1 MFFLWRKL
9 TFLWRR
15 AQFERDL
22 KEELELHA
30 ALAQSPAAMGNIT
43 LAQEESRDMWG
54 FPAIER
60 LLQDARYALRVL
72 IKNPGFSTVAILSLA
87 LGIAG
92 STAIFSIVNGLLIR
106 PLPFHEPGHLFRI
119 TNLHPKAVLVYFEQR
134 ARTFDVASVSPG
146 FEFNLTGQGPVSRIT
161 GSVASVHLFSLLG
174 ARAERGWTFE
184 PGEERPGQDGVV
196 IVSNEFW
203 KTRLRG
209 DRDAV
214 GRTLTLAGVARRV
227 VGIMPAA
234 FALPS
239 ANAEVWIPASIDP
252 AIMEDYWGGEF
263 VPLIARPRPG
273 ATVAQARSEIQSL
286 TAGLWKLFPFP
297 MPRRFNADST
307 VISLQTDL
315 AGDMRGRLLILLCAV
330 GVVLIIACANVASL
344 LLARATARRK
354 EISMRAALG
363 AGRARIVRQLLTES
377 LVLAFAAGA
386 AGMLLAGIALS
397 LFRTMLPAG
406 LPGLARIGFDWRVG
420 AFAAA
425 LSVATGLAFGV
436 VPAWSAGKLELVE
449 AMKTGSQCTTTNTW
463 LALRSW
469 LIAGEIALTLV
480 LVVGAGLLV
489 KSLYG
494 LTAVNPG
501 FSTQRIVTLKISP
514 NDSFCANRAACVA
527 FYNRLLERARGVAGV
542 AGAALANTVPLDG
555 SLPSIPVDV
564 ENHPKT
570 ADFPAPMLWTGAI
583 SPNYLNLMH
592 IPLLSGRAFT
602 NADGAAAARVILIS
616 ASTAERFWPGVN
628 PIGKHI
634 KPVSEKQW
642 RTIVGVVADVKQFNL
657 ADRSPS
663 SIGGAIYMPYA
674 QAVENGGKIPAVMN
688 LLVRTAADGQA
699 ASEIRRIAVEANP
712 EIPIGKVIPL
722 DRIVSN
728 SIAGLR
734 STIWIFFSF
743 VATALLLAAIGIY
756 GLMSY
761 SVAQRTYE
769 ISVRMA
775 TGATNA
781 SIVRLIL
788 AQSLRTTLIGMAAGI
803 CASFLLTRFLSGMLF
818 RVTATDP
825 LIFAYV
831 CLFLTAVAAA
841 ASAIPAWR
849 ASRIDPIRTLRAEL
863 ERPSWDGSLPAG
875 DQLLRGLGPRWISEL
890 KAGIEQS
897 AIATRSGIGS
907 STDLLPQPDIRNPS
921 HRCQHEILLIGRR
934 PAGNYLPSTWRR
946 TGHAVW
952 PSSAFIVFCPMRLR
966 RRQGSASEAL

>member
-1 MFFLWRKL
+1 MSFFWRKL

-15 AQFERDL
+15 AQLERDL

-30 ALAQSPAAMGNIT
+30 ALAQDCAVMGNMT
-43 LAQEESRDMWG
+43 LAQEESRDMWS
-54 FPAIER
+54 FRPIEH
-60 LLQDARYALRVL
+60 LLQDARHALRVL
-72 IKNPGFSTVAILSLA
+72 TRNPGFSTVAILSLA

-106 PLPFHEPGHLFRI
+106 PLPFREPDRLFRI
-119 TNLHPKAVLVYFEQR
+119 TNLHPKAVLVYFQQR
-134 ARTFDVASVSPG
+134 SRTLDVASVSPG
-146 FEFNLTGQGPVSRIT
+146 FEVNLTGQGPASRIA
-161 GSVASVHLFSLLG
+161 GSVASVNLFSLLG
-174 ARAERGWTFE
+174 ANAERGRTFE
-184 PGEERPGQDGVV
+184 LGEERPGQDGVV

-203 KTRLRG
+203 KTRLGG
-209 DRDAV
+209 DRGAV
-214 GRTLTLAGVARRV
+214 GRTITLAGVARRV
-227 VGIMPAA
+227 VGIMPAG

-239 ANAEVWIPASIDP
+239 AQVEVWIPARIDP
-252 AIMEDYWGGEF
+252 AVMEDYWGGEF
-263 VPLIARPRPG
+263 VPFIARLRPG
-273 ATVAQARSEIQSL
+273 ATVTQARGEIKSL

-307 VISLQTDL
+307 VISLRTDL
-315 AGDMRGRLLILLCAV
+315 AGDMRSRLLILLCAV
-330 GVVLIIACANVASL
+330 GAVLIIACANVASL

-377 LVLAFAAGA
+377 LVLALAAGV
-386 AGMLLAGIALS
+386 AGTLLTGVALS
-397 LFRTMLPAG
+397 LFRMAVPAD

-425 LSVATGLAFGV
+425 LSVATGFAFGV

-449 AMKTGSQCTTTNTW
+449 AMKTGSQRTTTHACV
-463 LALRSW
+463 ALRSW

-514 NDSFCANRAACVA
+514 NDSFCTNRAACVA
-527 FYNRLLERARGVAGV
+527 FYSRLLERARRVSGV

-555 SLPSIPVDV
+555 GLPSIPADV

-583 SPNYLNLMH
+583 SSNYLSLLH

-602 NADGAAAARVILIS
+602 NADGAGAARVILIS
-616 ASTAERFWPGVN
+616 ASTAEHFWPGVN
-628 PIGKHI
+628 PIGKHV
-634 KPVSEKQW
+634 KPVNEKEW
-642 RTIVGVVADVKQFNL
+642 RTVVGVVADVRQFNL

-663 SIGGAIYMPYA
+663 SISGVMYMPYA
-674 QAVENGGKIPAVMN
+674 QAVENSGKIPAVMN
-688 LLVRTAADGQA
+688 LLVRTMADGRP
-699 ASEIRRIAVEANP
+699 ASEIRRMAVEANP
-712 EIPIGKVIPL
+712 EIPIGRVIPL
-722 DRIVSN
+722 DRIVSD

-734 STIWIFFSF
+734 STVWIFLSF
-743 VATALLLAAIGIY
+743 AAAALLLAAIGIY

-761 SVAQRTYE
+761 SVSQRTYE

-788 AQSLRTTLIGMAAGI
+788 AQSLRTTLIGMTAGI
-803 CASFLLTRFLSGMLF
+803 CASFPLTRFLSGLLF

-825 LIFAYV
+825 LIFACV
-831 CLFLTAVAAA
+831 CLFLAAVAAA
-841 ASAIPAWR
+841 ASSIPAWR
-849 ASRIDPIRTLRAEL
+849 ASRIDPIRTLRAE
-863 ERPSWDGSLPAG
+863 
-875 DQLLRGLGPRWISEL
+875 
-890 KAGIEQS
+890 
-897 AIATRSGIGS
+897 
-907 STDLLPQPDIRNPS
+907 
-921 HRCQHEILLIGRR
+921 
-934 PAGNYLPSTWRR
+934 
-946 TGHAVW
+946 
-952 PSSAFIVFCPMRLR
+952 
-966 RRQGSASEAL
+966 